1 MYKRQQ
7 VTVTGLELSNSVTY
21 YISVRIKNAAGD
33 ILGTLITDGIFIDTQ
48 DPVINGIS
56 DGIDN
61 DIDWYGALSTGR
73 IIVNVSDNSG
83 IGTYEYSIGS
93 APGDRDVMNW
103 KLGQDSVGTFSVEG
117 FQEEVTYYANARAT
131 DRVGFVSETV
141 SSDGFKMDYTLPT
154 AGTVTVNNAFQ
165 SDTSFMIFNWSGFAD
180 AHSGMS
186 SYDVMIGLSEG
197 GSDIAPRRPT
207 ESLGSVSVSG

>member
-1 MYKRQQ
+1 
-7 VTVTGLELSNSVTY
+7 
-21 YISVRIKNAAGD
+21 
-33 ILGTLITDGIFIDTQ
+33 
-48 DPVINGIS
+48 
-56 DGIDN
+56 
-61 DIDWYGALSTGR
+61 
-73 IIVNVSDNSG
+73 
-83 IGTYEYSIGS
+83 
-93 APGDRDVMNW
+93 MNW

-117 FQEEVTYYANARAT
+117 FQEEVAYYANARAT

-207 ESLGSVSVSG
+207 ESLESVTVSGLSLKNNVVYYGTIIGIDSVGNEISANAPSITIDLVPPSIGTVSYTHLTLPTICSV